1 MKITYCISAFL
12 ASLVTFMAQAL
23 PGPTGFTFDK
33 GAMFTVAGYT
43 GSSQLSG
50 FPVLVRIKE
59 NSPAGFSYDDLH
71 SKSDGADIAFVGMD
85 SAGLPFEIDTWNTEG
100 ESLIWV
106 RLPTMANGTQFVMC
120 WGSDSSGKD
129 VCNANPWSAYTG
141 VWHMG
146 ETETASESS
155 PVTIHDS
162 TDNGLDGFTLVGEAA
177 SGSMVGG
184 AWRVAPNNDHA
195 PAIRVPATEGAAKAA
210 ADSLGTDFHAS
221 FWFRAKGSV
230 PWSYLVSRR
239 KGEQGTGWGFLFHSG
254 TPPTLMRVHAGSATY
269 KNSSDAY
276 NLGTTLSAT
285 DDVWKKLDVVW
296 KFASNGN
303 VQVAD
308 IYLNGRHFETV
319 KCNETVLQQV
329 ADIGI
334 GCSTQDAYADND
346 SSKKGRRVNGEM
358 DEVRLGAFI
367 PSADWIAADYATQTS
382 AAFLTVGT
390 AEEYSA
396 ENRDPVASVVVS
408 DVGYTNATVTVTVYS
423 RGPGATSA
431 YVAVELATSEDFAS
445 SLWTTNNYT
454 VGADNDS
461 CTFAPTGLVFG
472 ATYYVRAVVSNN
484 LNAVLTTSPA
494 TFATTAPGP
503 DFSARV
509 NTDYIVPKISL
520 SFGNQGLGSTVTQ
533 ITISVSS
540 TGDFAT
546 PDLSK
551 TFSVDL
557 SAMPTNINDI
567 ALLGFPT
574 SSTLHYRFTAVN
586 SGEYATTVDIES
598 VNPVG
603 EGNNVWSGLSEDIDS
618 DDAYVFAG
626 GLPESGKT
634 LYFTSPAGLSPVINR
649 DVVMPSLRFTNGK
662 TEDVDTS
669 CLGGYHSCGY
679 DLAGTGVLTFE
690 AETPILH
697 ATKGTNVV
705 RNPILF
711 NSSNSQTVYV
721 ISRNGRL
728 DLTGELMLP
737 EGVTNNTMRV
747 NGAGGEVHF
756 GGPSPDFKGTLYL
769 ESSFTLSLDSPR
781 AMTNVRKIFFGGGWG
796 DATYLKNNTGAPMTF
811 PCCEKISN
819 ETGWSCTCSCYAGAP
834 FIFPDVTLA
843 WSPRAHGSSAIDAD
857 MVVKDAQVTLGNG
870 GAVLDKLGNGTLV
883 VTGTTRWDS
892 KDCKHFVRLSG
903 GCFWPQT
910 AAGLPPNGEIYTARD
925 SAWQGTLG
933 LNGDYYPM
941 LDGSSMPRV
950 FQSNTS
956 ARWGFTGFGGEH
968 TVCWN
973 ADSMLNLTNT
983 TVGNVAIP
991 LSDSV
996 STNSDGKTYSDYYAY
1011 PACFMFGNRS
1021 EYADGTILFMNP
1033 IRYEF
1038 GQEWDAHTIFE
1049 STNHVVAARL
1059 RGSLKLGSSNK
1070 TWYFSGRN
1078 FGGYLALEA
1087 DNSDFTGKV
1096 SVTEKGNLL
1105 VNSNLVARSVTVQ
1118 SGSGLGGTGNLSTLD
1133 GMTVNNGGALFGGEW
1148 NKGGVLT
1155 LGGKVTLDGG
1165 SALRVEAGASDD
1177 CRGCVKLA
1185 AGSTLKLT
1193 APVYVD
1199 VDTDPRVSPVRGA
1212 SCKVLD
1218 WSEASFESGAAPTRE
1233 DFVARPESNPDLKK
1247 ISFSVRDDGLYVG
1260 YVSVRC
1266 PQVFRINI
1274 R

>member
-1 MKITYCISAFL
+1 MKIVSCLTAAL
-12 ASLVTFMAQAL
+12 LGLSLFAL
-23 PGPTGFTFDK
+23 PGPSSASFDK

-50 FPVLVRIKE
+50 FPVLVRIAE
-59 NSPAGFSYDDLH
+59 NSPSGFSYDDLH
-71 SKSDGADIAFVGMD
+71 SKSTGADIAFVGMNG
-85 SAGLPFEIDTWNTEG
+85 AGLPFEIDTWDPNGT
-100 ESLIWV
+100 SLIWV
-106 RLPTMANGTQFVMC
+106 CLPTMANGTQFVMC
-120 WGSDSSGKD
+120 WGSDLSGKD

-162 TDNGLDGFTLVGEAA
+162 TDNGLDGFTPVGEAA
-177 SGSMVGG
+177 SGSVVGG
-184 AWRVAPNNDHA
+184 AWCVAPNNDHA

-210 ADSLGTDFHAS
+210 ADALGADFHAS
-221 FWFRAKGSV
+221 FWFRAKGDV
-230 PWSYLVSRR
+230 PWSYLVARR

-254 TPPTLMRVHAGSATY
+254 TPPALMRVHAGSTTY
-269 KNSSDAY
+269 KNSSSTY

-308 IYLNGRHFETV
+308 IYLNGSHFETV
-319 KCNETVLQQV
+319 TCNEKVSQQV

-334 GCSTQDAYADND
+334 GCSTQDVYNKDKADG
-346 SSKKGRRVNGEM
+346 KGRRINGEM

-367 PSADWIAADYATQTS
+367 PSADWIAADYATQSS
-382 AAFLTVGT
+382 ASFLTVGT
-390 AEEYSA
+390 AEEYSD

-408 DVGYTNATVTVTVYS
+408 DVGYTNATVTATVYS
-423 RGPGATSA
+423 RGTDATSA
-431 YVAVELATSEDFAS
+431 DVTVELATSNDFAS
-445 SLWTTNNYT
+445 PLWTTNYT
-454 VGADNDS
+454 VGADNVAQA
-461 CTFAPTGLVFG
+461 FFVAGLELG
-472 ATYYVRAVVSNN
+472 TSYYVRAVVSNN

-494 TFATTAPGP
+494 AFATTAPGP
-503 DFSARV
+503 DFSVRV

-520 SFGNQGLGSTVTQ
+520 SFDNQGLGSTVTQ

-540 TGDFAT
+540 TGDFAN

-551 TFSVDL
+551 TFSMDL

-567 ALLGFPT
+567 ALTGFPT
-574 SSTLHYRFTAVN
+574 SSTLYYRFTAVN
-586 SGEYATTVDIES
+586 SGEYATTVDLEFA
-598 VNPVG
+598 NPVG
-603 EGNNVWSGLSEDIDS
+603 DGNNVWSGLSEDIDNPG
-618 DDAYVFAG
+618 AYVFAG
-626 GLPESGKT
+626 GLPAADKT
-634 LYFTSPAGLSPVINR
+634 LYFTVPAGLSPVINR
-649 DVVMPSLRFTNGK
+649 DVAMPSLRFTNGK
-662 TEDVDTS
+662 TEAVDATY
-669 CLGGYHSCGY
+669 LGGYHSCGY
-679 DLAGTGVLTFE
+679 DLAGTGVLTFD
-690 AETPILH
+690 AETPILQ
-697 ATKGTNVV
+697 ASKGTNVV

-711 NSSNSQTVYV
+711 NRSNSQTVYV

-756 GGPSPDFKGTLYL
+756 GGPSPDFKGMLYL

-870 GAVLDKLGNGTLV
+870 GAVLDKLGNGTLA
-883 VTGTTRWDS
+883 VTGTTLWDG

-910 AAGLPPNGEIYTARD
+910 TAGLPPNGEIYTARD

-1021 EYADGTILFMNP
+1021 EYADGTILFLNP

-1038 GQEWDAHTIFE
+1038 GQECDTTTFFE

-1059 RGSLKLGSSNK
+1059 RGSLKLGTSGK
-1070 TWYFSGRN
+1070 TWNFSGRN

-1096 SVTEKGNLL
+1096 NVCDKGNLL

-1118 SGSGLGGTGNLSTLD
+1118 SGAGLGGTGELSTVD
-1133 GMTVNNGGALFGGEW
+1133 GTTVKSGGSLFGGEW

-1155 LGGKVTLDGG
+1155 LGGTNTFEGG
-1165 SALRVEAGASDD
+1165 SALRVEAGSSDD

-1199 VDTDPRVSPVRGA
+1199 VDTDPRVSPDRGA

-1218 WSEASFESGAAPTRE
+1218 WSEATFESGSAPTRN
-1233 DFVARPESNPDLKK
+1233 DFVARPESNPDLRR
-1247 ISFSVRDDGLYVG
+1247 ISISVRDDGLYVG
-1260 YVSVRC
+1260 FVSVRQ
-1266 PQVFRINI
+1266 PTATIMTLR
-1274 R
+1274 